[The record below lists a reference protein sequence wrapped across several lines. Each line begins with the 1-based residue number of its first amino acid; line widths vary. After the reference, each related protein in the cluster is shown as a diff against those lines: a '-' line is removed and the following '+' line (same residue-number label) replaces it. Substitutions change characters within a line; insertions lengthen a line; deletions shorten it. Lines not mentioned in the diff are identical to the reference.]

1 MEDVSA
7 VLQSH
12 VEWDAGLRACAVE
25 MLQYL
30 PQLVHLDRM
39 PYLPTQKRTSMIS
52 SWRIGLSL
60 VFCPMLRDVRGFLG
74 RKDLKSLSLSQDTRS
89 TGIGSLLAM
98 VCCTGFQG
106 TRKPRQIVSSMLFL
120 TCSRL
125 KFCMEFTTE
134 PYIKLSTGASA

>member
-12 VEWDAGLRACAVE
+12 VEWDAGLRAHAVE

-39 PYLPTQKRTSMIS
+39 PYLPTQKRPSMIS

-74 RKDLKSLSLSQDTRS
+74 GKDLKSLSLSQDT
-89 TGIGSLLAM
+89 
-98 VCCTGFQG
+98 
-106 TRKPRQIVSSMLFL
+106 
-120 TCSRL
+120 
-125 KFCMEFTTE
+125 
-134 PYIKLSTGASA
+134 